1 MKRVTV
7 ALVLLAVLTGCQTVS
22 GWFGRGPGPAKKP
35 AELVAFTPTAQPR
48 VLWQANVGTADK
60 AVFFPGVSG
69 NAVYAAGAA
78 GQIAGFQANSGAALG
93 GFAAGERLTGGIGAG
108 ATLVVAATPKGEV
121 LAFDRGGKLRW
132 RSEVGGEVLAAPVVD
147 GALVIARTSDGRIF
161 GLDANDGRR
170 RWVYQ
175 RTTPTLAVRSYSGV
189 VAERGAVFA
198 GFSGGRLVALN
209 AGTGA
214 VGWEA
219 VVALPRGT
227 TELERVADVT
237 GLPVVDGRQ
246 VCAVAFQGRVACFDG
261 QSGTALW
268 ARDLSSYAGLAADN
282 RNLYVTDDKNAVV
295 AMDKTSGASLWKQDK
310 LAGRAVT
317 APAAVGRYVVV
328 GDYQGY
334 VHFLS
339 RDDGAF
345 AARLAT
351 DGSPILAPPV
361 AVDLSTFVVQTRNG
375 GVYAITLQ

>member
-1 MKRVTV
+1 MMRAAV
-7 ALVLLAVLTGCQTVS
+7 ALSVLAVLTGCQTVS
-22 GWFGRGPGPAKKP
+22 GWFGRGPAPAQKP
-35 AELVAFTPTAQPR
+35 AELVTFTPTVQPR
-48 VLWQANVGTADK
+48 VLWQTNVGTAEK

-69 NAVYAAGAA
+69 NAVYAAGVA
-78 GQIAGFQANSGAALG
+78 GQIAGFQANSGASLG
-93 GFAAGERLTGGIGAG
+93 GFAAGERLAGGVGAG
-108 ATLVVAATPKGEV
+108 ATLVVVSTPKGEV

-132 RSEVGGEVLAAPVVD
+132 RSDVGGEVLAAPVID

-175 RTTPTLAVRSYSGV
+175 RTTPSLAVRSYSGV

-198 GFSGGRLVALN
+198 GFPGGRLVALN
-209 AGTGA
+209 AATGA

-237 GLPVVDGRQ
+237 GQPVVDGRQ

-261 QSGTALW
+261 QSGTSLW
-268 ARDLSSYAGLAADN
+268 ARDLSSYAGLTADP

-295 AMDKTSGASLWKQDK
+295 AMDKSSGASLWKQDK

-317 APAAVGRYVVV
+317 APASVGRYVVV
-328 GDYQGY
+328 GDFQGY

-339 RDDGAF
+339 RDDGSF

-361 AVDLSTFVVQTRNG
+361 AVDLTTFIVQTRNG
-375 GVYAITLQ
+375 SVYAITLQ